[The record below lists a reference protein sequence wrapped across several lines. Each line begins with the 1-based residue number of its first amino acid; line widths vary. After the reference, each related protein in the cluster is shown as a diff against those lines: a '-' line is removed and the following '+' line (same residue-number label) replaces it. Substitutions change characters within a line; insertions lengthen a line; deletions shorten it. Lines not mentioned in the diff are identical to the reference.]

1 VVKRF
6 PPFVITLNKLIR
18 LGDFFEILMKNKV
31 WNKTVIATEEQNVE
45 IYPTEEFHGIIIE
58 TKELDDTKGSPRLYL
73 NKDEMEL
80 LIIKMQEMMNYV
92 LEK

>member
-1 VVKRF
+1 
-6 PPFVITLNKLIR
+6 
-18 LGDFFEILMKNKV
+18 MKNKV

-45 IYPTEEFHGIIIE
+45 IYPTETFDGIIIE
-58 TKELDDTKGSPRLYL
+58 TKELDDKTGSPRLYL

-80 LIIKMQEMMNYV
+80 LIFKMQEMMKYV